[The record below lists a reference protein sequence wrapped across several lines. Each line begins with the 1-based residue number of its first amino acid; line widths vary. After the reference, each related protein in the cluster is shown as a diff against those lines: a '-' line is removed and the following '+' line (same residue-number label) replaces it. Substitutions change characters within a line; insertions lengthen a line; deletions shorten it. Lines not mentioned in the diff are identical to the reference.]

1 MTGYKYIIF
10 DFDGTI
16 ADTIELGLNIF
27 NSIAP
32 EYNCTLIKEDDWLL
46 LRTMKPQQ
54 LLEKYGIS
62 NIKLTL
68 ILLRVRKEFKAHVH
82 ELRTV
87 KGIVASLF
95 EIKNS
100 GLRMGIL
107 TSNSRSNVEMFL
119 RNNNLSDFID
129 FIYSGK
135 SFFGKD
141 HLLRRLF
148 EHENIPKENVIY
160 VGDETRDIEA
170 SRRIGIPVIAVC
182 WGFHHR
188 DILASLKPDQ
198 IAEYPEDLSYCIR
211 NIINHEHNQNQAK

>member
-1 MTGYKYIIF
+1 MMGLKYIIF

-16 ADTIELGLNIF
+16 ADTIELGLDIF

-32 EYNCTLIKEDDWLL
+32 EYDCAPIKEEDWFM
-46 LRTMKPQQ
+46 LRTMKPQE
-54 LLEKYGIS
+54 LIKEYGIS

-68 ILLRVRKEFKAHVH
+68 ILFRVRKEMKAHAN
-82 ELRTV
+82 ELKPV
-87 KGIVASLF
+87 KNIAGSLM

-107 TSNSRSNVEMFL
+107 TSNSRNNVEMFL
-119 RNNNLSDFID
+119 NNNQLSNLID

-141 HLLRRLF
+141 RVLRRLF
-148 EHENIPKENVIY
+148 DHENIPKENVIY

-170 SRRIGIPVIAVC
+170 SRRAGIPVIAVS
-182 WGFHHR
+182 WGFHNR

-198 IAEYPEDLSYCIR
+198 IAETPEDLYDCIR
-211 NIINHEHNQNQAK
+211 KIL